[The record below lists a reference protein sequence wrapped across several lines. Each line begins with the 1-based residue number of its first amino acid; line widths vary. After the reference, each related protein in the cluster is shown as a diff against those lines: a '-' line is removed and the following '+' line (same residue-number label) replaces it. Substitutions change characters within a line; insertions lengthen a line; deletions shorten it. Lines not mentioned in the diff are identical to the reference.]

1 MFEKFLAMF
10 RWKWFQK
17 AVYKLLRKDS
27 FFRMVYVAAL
37 ARSGFVPEGLMQG
50 EVLKALK
57 ATKPTGVLE
66 MMGFLKVRVFRH
78 KKGAWEDF
86 GLVSVKLVTT
96 AFANFV
102 VDALQNS
109 VDNALSDFAW
119 HDMGDDNTAE
129 ANTQTALSNSRETRI
144 EGTQTENGAGIYQ
157 SVATINAT
165 GGYTVEEHGLFSA
178 VTTGTMCD
186 RNLVPNAPVVIA
198 DDSVEFTYELSVA
211 AEAP

>member
-1 MFEKFLAMF
+1 MFEKCLVLF

-17 AVYKLLRKDS
+17 AVYKLLKKDS
-27 FFRMVYVAAL
+27 FFRNVYVAAL
-37 ARSGFVPEGLMQG
+37 ARNGFVPEGLLQG

-57 ATKPTGVLE
+57 ATKPSGVLE

-78 KKGAWEDF
+78 LENRWEDF

-96 AFANFV
+96 AFANYV
-102 VDALQNS
+102 VDSMQNS
-109 VDNALSDFAW
+109 TSEPLDAFEY

-144 EGTQTENGAGIYQ
+144 AGTQTENGAGIYQ
-157 SVATINAT
+157 SVATINASA
-165 GGYTVEEHGLFSA
+165 GYDVEEHGLFSA
-178 VTTGTMCD
+178 VSGGTMCD
-186 RNLVPNAPVVIA
+186 RNLVPNAPSVIA

>member
-1 MFEKFLAMF
+1 MFEKFLVLF
-10 RWKWFQK
+10 RWKWFQRI
-17 AVYKLLRKDS
+17 VYKLLGKDS
-27 FFRMVYVAAL
+27 FFRNVYVAAL

-57 ATKPTGVLE
+57 ATKPSGVLE
-66 MMGFLKVRVFRH
+66 MMGFLKLRVFRH
-78 KKGAWEDF
+78 LENRWEDF

-102 VDALQNS
+102 VDGLQNS
-109 VDNALSDFAW
+109 VDNALSDFSW

-129 ANTQTALSNSRETRI
+129 ANTHTALQNSRETRI
-144 EGTQTENGAGIYQ
+144 DGSQGENGAGIYQ
-157 SVATINAT
+157 TVATINASA
-165 GGYTVEEHGLFSA
+165 GYTVEEHGLFSA